1 MLSMTYNSKNTDV
14 WKDDFLSDF
23 FSPMTKKFLFTL
35 ISRIFSDIS
44 VVFCTTKIKNKE
56 GTFSPSFLIPFS
68 PFSSSLLFFVKI
80 EFSETLGTLW
90 LRQKLLF
97 WGFRNRIRN
106 WEWRRINSSLFLVS
120 TISPFSLYL
129 VWDNNQGSFIPIEM
143 EKNED
148 ELCENQKIKIE
159 DILAK

>member
-1 MLSMTYNSKNTDV
+1 MKR
-14 WKDDFLSDF
+14 WF
-23 FSPMTKKFLFTL
+23 FFGLFFAVDQEFFFTL

-90 LRQKLLF
+90 LQQKLLF
-97 WGFRNRIRN
+97 LGFRNRIRN

-120 TISPFSLYL
+120 TISPFSLYF
-129 VWDNNQGSFIPIEM
+129 VWDNNQGSLQLKWRKM
-143 EKNED
+143 RKNKSK
-148 ELCENQKIKIE
+148 NQKSNGNIF
-159 DILAK
+159 AKYIQIIISLFLFHE